1 MIPCPKCGHLNEE
14 TAQNCVNCGINIE
27 WALANLEEL
36 KARRQADEQAAIFW
50 EQRAK
55 KDADVRP
62 EWEAE
67 KKVARRVYWWLLLS
81 PFVTVPC
88 FGSQVL
94 TLHWSATVGN
104 RVWAA
109 LVPLIFHIPL
119 LFGLRSSSRF
129 VQRHTQQ
136 AFILI
141 ALRAGMATIS
151 VNLGPYPLDGVG
163 LWLYFFGNGAL
174 WLLGSLWGLRQ
185 ATRGDCWLMRRR
197 GEGGELPRPWA
208 VPASVPTT
216 PLAQLSFEAP
226 ADPNAVFE
234 EGLRLLRRD
243 KRAEATACFLA
254 AFRDGPPD
262 LRRRAVAEL
271 ERLGVVETF

>member
-1 MIPCPKCGHLNEE
+1 M
-14 TAQNCVNCGINIE
+14 
-27 WALANLEEL
+27 
-36 KARRQADEQAAIFW
+36 R

-55 KDADVRP
+55 KDVDVRP

-88 FGSQVL
+88 FAFQIFGL
-94 TLHWSATVGN
+94 TYRSTVGE

-109 LVPLIFHIPL
+109 VVPLIFHIPL

-141 ALRAGMATIS
+141 ALRAGMAAIS
-151 VNLGPYPLDGVG
+151 VNLDRHPMGTKG
-163 LWLYFFGNGAL
+163 LWLYFLGNGAL
-174 WLLGSLWGLRQ
+174 WLFGSLWGLRQ

-197 GEGGELPRPWA
+197 GEDGELPRPWA
-208 VPASVPTT
+208 LPAAVPATPATGVPSTM
-216 PLAQLSFEAP
+216 P
-226 ADPNAVFE
+226 ADPNAAFE
-234 EGLRLLRRD
+234 DGRRLLRMG

-254 AFRDGPPD
+254 AFRHGPPD

-271 ERLGVVETF
+271 ERVGVVETF

>member
-1 MIPCPKCGHLNEE
+1 MIAFPRCGHWNEE
-14 TAQNCVNCGINIE
+14 TARNCVNCGINIE
-27 WALANLEEL
+27 GALANLEEV
-36 KARRQADEQAAIFW
+36 KAQRQPDEKAAILW

-55 KDADVRP
+55 KDVEVRP

-94 TLHWSATVGN
+94 TLYSATVGE

-163 LWLYFFGNGAL
+163 LWLYFFGNGGL
-174 WLLGSLWGLRQ
+174 WLFGSLWGLRQ

-208 VPASVPTT
+208 VPAAVPTT
-216 PLAQLSFEAP
+216 PATGVPSTMS
-226 ADPNAVFE
+226 ADPNAAFQD
-234 EGLRLLRRD
+234 GRRLLGMG
-243 KRAEATACFLA
+243 KRAEATARFLA
-254 AFRDGPPD
+254 VFRDGPPD